1 MPLFDADMKLVFDAK
16 IDVNSWR
23 KIYDFNSFLTRL
35 YMSEVRKWLESIF
48 ASFKTAE

>member
-23 KIYDFNSFLTRL
+23 KIYDFNSF
-35 YMSEVRKWLESIF
+35 YMSEVGKWRESIF